1 MAKKQQKIKSNQRIK
16 RQVVWMRAAQRLA
29 NMIESHAL
37 SGEIVRAAKL
47 HSRLFEVATMIPIE
61 ARQEIGAQLLT
72 LWEHVER
79 IEAIDGHA
87 ESI

>member
-1 MAKKQQKIKSNQRIK
+1 MTKKQQKIKSNQKSK
-16 RQVVWMRAAQRLA
+16 RQVVWM
-29 NMIESHAL
+29 
-37 SGEIVRAAKL
+37 L
-47 HSRLFEVATMIPIE
+47 HSRLFEVATMIPVE

-87 ESI
+87 KSI

>member
-1 MAKKQQKIKSNQRIK
+1 MTKKQQKIKSNQKSK
-16 RQVVWMRAAQRLA
+16 RQVVWMLAAQRLA
-29 NMIESHAL
+29 SEIQRLAL

-47 HSRLFEVATMIPIE
+47 HSRLFEVATMIPVE

-87 ESI
+87 KSI